1 MKLATHRSSGGR
13 CNPLKSATSEISMEL
28 KRQAIYIEVD
38 VATGIRRQGDIEISI
53 TILRFRRAL

>member
-1 MKLATHRSSGGR
+1 MKLATHRSSRGR